1 MQTEIRKQVEAI
13 VTKYKNSALELN
25 GKTDVPC
32 GGEGHEF
39 DKFESV
45 PQYDATVLMRDLIGR
60 IYLLRAGSDANAD
73 IVNVYRRLSE
83 DIKSSLTEEDKLFLV
98 ENFEV
103 FVDYTLDLLR
113 QLTDVGDS
121 MYSPWS
127 SLIPDLLENHSG
139 EIFLPNNY
147 NVREFA
153 EPYKYDKYNLT
164 FGEFSANEALR
175 AYVKGMD
182 YQYHIKQD
190 NLWSDL
196 RNGQFDIVIYGETL
210 FDNKFD
216 NATLTEFDDATLIN
230 SCLRIVKEGG
240 EVFYPVDH
248 ESVVNDKKSSL
259 YELICKG
266 KYLKNIIQLPFRRI
280 LLHFVKK
287 AQDSVVVCDVTPLV
301 KNGNKNKWDIDL
313 TYAYCIYGVY
323 SAHNNWDIDITAFRE
338 IIKKANMS
346 DNNDTSQIIRRVS
359 YDELKE
365 KNILLPSVYLY
376 SPKEGI
382 PVCQAIEPKLKVG
395 WTDEF
400 QGQEKVVTI
409 NQLSKVFSKCEFHV
423 DDLHTLDTSRSRLYR
438 KVEGPVV
445 IIAVSEKEVIVG
457 YTTEE
462 TSFLVA
468 ANLYLLK
475 PVAGLDVRYF
485 ASLLL
490 SSSVQ
495 RLLTELAYTDYRISH
510 KLISSWDKLIRL
522 NIPSVEEQQK
532 IVQETV
538 LKDFSIQ
545 ENHAAMREKGFMNS
559 IRLRK
564 HALSQN
570 VSAFDSLFRSL
581 EYCMQEH
588 NGSLNAKDRLS
599 PVSPMTVENAMEVL
613 HSELQTIC
621 NRVAQLTNE
630 QDWGKCEAIEPEEF
644 IEEYEKEHLDPTFSF
659 EPHITERSWG
669 HRWGHNR
676 YEEDVLS
683 EDGKLLFRKGDVR
696 CSAWFPKKAL
706 KQVFD
711 NIVANAR
718 EHGFTD
724 KSRKDYCID
733 IHWMSSGFNM
743 FICISNN
750 GTPMPSDLDTGL
762 VLEYGYSS
770 VLNER
775 GHGGIGGGEIA
786 EIMRQFGGD
795 VRVIS
800 FTDKKHTVIYALKIP
815 LASSY

>member
-13 VTKYKNSALELN
+13 VTKYTNSALELN
-25 GKTDVPC
+25 EYDKTP
-32 GGEGHEF
+32 
-39 DKFESV
+39 
-45 PQYDATVLMRDLIGR
+45 LMWDLIGR

-73 IVNVYRRLSE
+73 IVNAYCISSG
-83 DIKSSLTEEDKLFLV
+83 DIKSSLTEKDKLFLV

-103 FVDYTLDLLR
+103 FIDYALENSPSIDGSWSWDTLLPEL
-113 QLTDVGDS
+113 
-121 MYSPWS
+121 W
-127 SLIPDLLENHSG
+127 ENHSG
-139 EIFLPNNY
+139 EIFLSDIGD
-147 NVREFA
+147 VRGFVEQ
-153 EPYKYDKYNLT
+153 DKYNLT
-164 FGEFSANEALR
+164 FGEFSTDGALR
-175 AYVKGMD
+175 AYAKGMN
-182 YQYHIKQD
+182 YQYHIKDKQGT
-190 NLWSDL
+190 LGSDL
-196 RNGQFDIVIYGETL
+196 KDGQFDIVIYRSRSLKLLLSGEISEAD
-210 FDNKFD
+210 FDACF
-216 NATLTEFDDATLIN
+216 
-230 SCLRIVKEGG
+230 RIVKEGG
-240 EVFYPVDH
+240 EILIFLNN
-248 ESVVNDKKSSL
+248 EFALNDKNASI
-259 YELICKG
+259 YERICKE
-266 KYLKNIIQLPFRRI
+266 KYLKTIIQLPSRGI

-287 AQDSVVVCDVTPLV
+287 AQDSVVVCDATTLV
-301 KNGNKNKWDIDL
+301 KNENERDFYRFIYSTDFGRDIDR
-313 TYAYCIYGVY
+313 
-323 SAHNNWDIDITAFRE
+323 TALRE
-338 IIKKANMS
+338 VIEKANMP

-359 YDELKE
+359 YDELHE

-376 SPKEGI
+376 SPTEGI
-382 PVCQAIEPKLKVG
+382 PICQMIEPELKVG

-409 NQLSKVFSKCEFHV
+409 NRLSKVFSKCEFHV
-423 DDLHTLDTSRSRLYR
+423 DDLHTLDASRSRQYR

-445 IIAVSEKEVIVG
+445 IIAVSTKEVIVG

-468 ANLYLLK
+468 ANLYPLK

-495 RLLTELAYTDYRISH
+495 RLLTELTGIDYRSSRR
-510 KLISSWDKLIRL
+510 LISSWAKLIRI

-538 LKDFSIQ
+538 LKDFAIQ

-581 EYCMQEH
+581 EYCMHEH

-599 PVSPMTVENAMEVL
+599 SVSPMTVENAMEVL

-630 QDWGKCEAIEPEEF
+630 QDWGKCEAIEPEKF

-659 EPHITERSWG
+659 TPHDDWG
-669 HRWGHNR
+669 YNR
-676 YEEDVLS
+676 YKEDVLS

-696 CSAWFPKKAL
+696 HSAWFPKKAL

-724 KSRKDYCID
+724 KSRKDYRID
-733 IHWMSSGFNM
+733 IQWMKVGFNM
-743 FICISNN
+743 IITISNN

-770 VLNER
+770 ALNER
-775 GHGGIGGGEIA
+775 GHGGIGGGEMA

-795 VRVIS
+795 ICVNSDPKRYYR
-800 FTDKKHTVIYALKIP
+800 TVTYALKIP

>member
-1 MQTEIRKQVEAI
+1 MSANIPFVYAMYLCSMIMKVEQKRKNMQTEIRKQVEAI
-13 VTKYKNSALELN
+13 VTKYTNSALELN

-45 PQYDATVLMRDLIGR
+45 PQYDETPLMWDLIGR

-73 IVNVYRRLSE
+73 IVNEYRIYSE
-83 DIKSSLTEEDKLFLV
+83 DIKSSLTEKDKLFLV
-98 ENFEV
+98 ENFET
-103 FVDYTLDLLR
+103 FIDYALVNSQR
-113 QLTDVGDS
+113 G
-121 MYSPWS
+121 
-127 SLIPDLLENHSG
+127 SLSWDRLFPELWENHSG
-139 EIFLPNNY
+139 EIFLSDIDS
-147 NVREFA
+147 VRGFVEQ
-153 EPYKYDKYNLT
+153 DKYNLT
-164 FGEFSANEALR
+164 FGKFSTEGALR
-175 AYVKGMD
+175 AYAKGMN

-190 NLWSDL
+190 KRDTLGSGLKD
-196 RNGQFDIVIYGETL
+196 GQFDIVIYGKSFEAL
-210 FDNKFD
+210 LSGKISEADF
-216 NATLTEFDDATLIN
+216 NACF
-230 SCLRIVKEGG
+230 RIVKEGG
-240 EVFYPVDH
+240 EILIFLNNGFAL
-248 ESVVNDKKSSL
+248 NDKNTSI
-259 YELICKG
+259 YERICKG
-266 KYLKNIIQLPFRRI
+266 KYLKTIIQLPSRRI

-287 AQDSVVVCDVTPLV
+287 AQDSVVVCDATTLV
-301 KNGNKNKWDIDL
+301 KNENERDIDRF
-313 TYAYCIYGVY
+313 IYGTDFGR
-323 SAHNNWDIDITAFRE
+323 DIDRTALRE
-338 IIKKANMS
+338 VIEKANMP
-346 DNNDTSQIIRRVS
+346 DNNGTSQIIRRVS
-359 YDELKE
+359 YDELHE

-376 SPKEGI
+376 SPTEGI
-382 PVCQAIEPKLKVG
+382 PICQMIEPELKVG

-400 QGQEKVVTI
+400 QGLEKVVTI
-409 NQLSKVFSKCEFHV
+409 NRLSKVFSKCEFHV
-423 DDLHTLDTSRSRLYR
+423 DDLHTLDASRSRQYR

-445 IIAVSEKEVIVG
+445 IIAVSTKEVIVG

-468 ANLYLLK
+468 ANLYPLK

-495 RLLTELAYTDYRISH
+495 RLLTELVDTDYRSNRR
-510 KLISSWDKLIRL
+510 LISSWAKLIRI

-538 LKDFSIQ
+538 LKDFAIQ
-545 ENHAAMREKGFMNS
+545 ENHAAIREKGFMNS

-581 EYCMQEH
+581 EYCMQEN

-644 IEEYEKEHLDPTFSF
+644 IEKYEKEHLNPTFSF
-659 EPHITERSWG
+659 TPHDGWG
-669 HRWGHNR
+669 YNR

-683 EDGKLLFRKGDVR
+683 EDGKLLFRKGDAR
-696 CSAWFPKKAL
+696 CNAWFPKKAL

-724 KSRKDYCID
+724 KSRKDYRID
-733 IHWMSSGFNM
+733 IQWMKVGFNM
-743 FICISNN
+743 IITISNN

-770 VLNER
+770 ALNER
-775 GHGGIGGGEIA
+775 GHGGIGGGEMA

-795 VRVIS
+795 ICVNSDPKRYYR
-800 FTDKKHTVIYALKIP
+800 TVTYALKIP

>member
-13 VTKYKNSALELN
+13 VTKYMNSALELN

-39 DKFESV
+39 DKFELV
-45 PQYDATVLMRDLIGR
+45 PQYDETLLMWDLIGR

-73 IVNVYRRLSE
+73 IVNAYCIYSRDV
-83 DIKSSLTEEDKLFLV
+83 KSSLTEKDKLFLV

-103 FVDYTLDLLR
+103 FIDYALENSPIIGSSHSCSWDTLLPEL
-113 QLTDVGDS
+113 
-121 MYSPWS
+121 W
-127 SLIPDLLENHSG
+127 ENHSG
-139 EIFLPNNY
+139 GIFLSDIGD
-147 NVREFA
+147 VRGFVEQ
-153 EPYKYDKYNLT
+153 DKYNIT
-164 FGEFSANEALR
+164 FGGFSPSGALR
-175 AYVKGMD
+175 AYANGMN
-182 YQYHIKQD
+182 YQYHIKDKQGT
-190 NLWSDL
+190 LGSDL
-196 RNGQFDIVIYGETL
+196 KDGQFDIVIYGKGFEL
-210 FDNKFD
+210 LWSDGISEADF
-216 NATLTEFDDATLIN
+216 NACF
-230 SCLRIVKEGG
+230 RIVKEGG
-240 EVFYPVDH
+240 EILIFLNNVFAL
-248 ESVVNDKKSSL
+248 NDKNASIC
-259 YELICKG
+259 ERICKE
-266 KYLKNIIQLPFRRI
+266 KYLKRIIQLPSREI

-287 AQDSVVVCDVTPLV
+287 AQDSVVVCDAIALV
-301 KNGNKNKWDIDL
+301 KNENKRDIDRF
-313 TYAYCIYGVY
+313 IYGTDFGR
-323 SAHNNWDIDITAFRE
+323 DIDRSALRE
-338 IIKKANMS
+338 VIEKANMP

-359 YDELKE
+359 YDELHE

-376 SPKEGI
+376 SPTEGI
-382 PVCQAIEPKLKVG
+382 PICQMIEPELKEG

-423 DDLHTLDTSRSRLYR
+423 DDLHTLDTSRSRPYL

-445 IIAVSEKEVIVG
+445 IIAVSTKEVIVG

-468 ANLYLLK
+468 ANLYPLK

-495 RLLTELAYTDYRISH
+495 RLLTELTDYRSSRR
-510 KLISSWDKLIRL
+510 LISSWAKLIRI

-538 LKDFSIQ
+538 LKDFAIQ

-599 PVSPMTVENAMEVL
+599 AVSPMTVENAMEVL

-659 EPHITERSWG
+659 TPHDDGWG
-669 HRWGHNR
+669 YNR

-683 EDGKLLFRKGDVR
+683 EDGKLLFRKGDAR
-696 CSAWFPKKAL
+696 CNAWFPKKAL

-724 KSRKDYCID
+724 KSRKDYRID
-733 IHWMSSGFNM
+733 IQWMKVGFNM
-743 FICISNN
+743 IITISNN

-770 VLNER
+770 ALNER
-775 GHGGIGGGEIA
+775 GHGGIGGGEMA

-795 VRVIS
+795 ICVNSDPKRYYR
-800 FTDKKHTVIYALKIP
+800 TVTYALKIP

>member
-13 VTKYKNSALELN
+13 VTKYTNSALELN
-25 GKTDVPC
+25 EYDKTP
-32 GGEGHEF
+32 
-39 DKFESV
+39 
-45 PQYDATVLMRDLIGR
+45 LMWDLIGR

-73 IVNVYRRLSE
+73 IVNAYCISSG
-83 DIKSSLTEEDKLFLV
+83 DIKSSLTEKDKLFFV

-103 FVDYTLDLLR
+103 FIDYALENSPSIDGSWSWDTLLPEL
-113 QLTDVGDS
+113 
-121 MYSPWS
+121 W
-127 SLIPDLLENHSG
+127 ENHSG
-139 EIFLPNNY
+139 EIFLSDIGD
-147 NVREFA
+147 VRGFVEQ
-153 EPYKYDKYNLT
+153 DKYNLT
-164 FGEFSANEALR
+164 FGEFSTDGALR
-175 AYVKGMD
+175 AYAKGMN
-182 YQYHIKQD
+182 YQYHIKDKQGT
-190 NLWSDL
+190 LGSDL
-196 RNGQFDIVIYGETL
+196 KDGQFDIVIYRSRSLKLLLSGEISEAD
-210 FDNKFD
+210 FDACF
-216 NATLTEFDDATLIN
+216 
-230 SCLRIVKEGG
+230 RIVKEGG
-240 EVFYPVDH
+240 EILIFLNN
-248 ESVVNDKKSSL
+248 EFALNDKNASI
-259 YELICKG
+259 YERICKE
-266 KYLKNIIQLPFRRI
+266 KYLKTIIQLPSRGI

-287 AQDSVVVCDVTPLV
+287 AQDSVVVCDATTLV
-301 KNGNKNKWDIDL
+301 KNENERDFYRFIYSTDFGRDIDR
-313 TYAYCIYGVY
+313 
-323 SAHNNWDIDITAFRE
+323 TALRE
-338 IIKKANMS
+338 VIEKANMP

-359 YDELKE
+359 YDELHE

-376 SPKEGI
+376 SPTEGI
-382 PVCQAIEPKLKVG
+382 PICQMIEPELKVG

-409 NQLSKVFSKCEFHV
+409 NRLSKVFSKCEFHV
-423 DDLHTLDTSRSRLYR
+423 DDLHTLDASRSRQYR

-445 IIAVSEKEVIVG
+445 IIAVSTKEVIVG

-468 ANLYLLK
+468 ANLYPLK

-495 RLLTELAYTDYRISH
+495 RLLTELTGIDYRSSRR
-510 KLISSWDKLIRL
+510 LISSWAKLIRI

-538 LKDFSIQ
+538 LKDFAIQ

-581 EYCMQEH
+581 EYCMHEH

-599 PVSPMTVENAMEVL
+599 SVSPMTVENAMEVL

-630 QDWGKCEAIEPEEF
+630 QDWGKCEAIEPEKF

-659 EPHITERSWG
+659 TPHDDWG
-669 HRWGHNR
+669 YNR
-676 YEEDVLS
+676 YKEDVLS

-696 CSAWFPKKAL
+696 HSAWFPKKAL

-724 KSRKDYCID
+724 KSRKDYRID
-733 IHWMSSGFNM
+733 IQWMKVGFNM
-743 FICISNN
+743 IITISNN

-770 VLNER
+770 ALNER
-775 GHGGIGGGEIA
+775 GHGGIGGGEMA

-795 VRVIS
+795 ICVNSDPKRYYR
-800 FTDKKHTVIYALKIP
+800 TVTYALKIP

>member
-13 VTKYKNSALELN
+13 VTKY
-25 GKTDVPC
+25 
-32 GGEGHEF
+32 
-39 DKFESV
+39 
-45 PQYDATVLMRDLIGR
+45 DAETSSCYECEMDAIRSLINR

-73 IVNVYRRLSE
+73 IVRVYQLRTSKYIRGF
-83 DIKSSLTEEDKLFLV
+83 LTEEEELFLV
-98 ENFEV
+98 ENFEL
-103 FVDYTLDLLR
+103 FIDYTLDLAL
-113 QLTDVGDS
+113 QLTTDVSDS

-164 FGEFSANEALR
+164 FGEFSADEALR
-175 AYVKGMD
+175 AYAKGMD

-190 NLWSDL
+190 TLWSDL
-196 RNGQFDIVIYGETL
+196 RNDQFDIVIYGETP
-210 FDNKFD
+210 FNNKFND
-216 NATLTEFDDATLIN
+216 ATNTEFDDATLIN

-248 ESVVNDKKSSL
+248 EAVVNDKKSSL
-259 YELICKG
+259 YELICKE
-266 KYLKNIIQLPFRRI
+266 KYLKNIIQLPFKRI

-287 AQDSVVVCDVTPLV
+287 AQDSVVVCDATTLV
-301 KNGNKNKWDIDL
+301 KNGNKWDIDL
-313 TYAYCIYGVY
+313 TYSYCIYGIRHV
-323 SAHNNWDIDITAFRE
+323 HNDWDIDITAFRE
-338 IIKKANMS
+338 IIKKANMP

-359 YDELKE
+359 YDELNE

-376 SPKEGI
+376 SPTEGI
-382 PVCQAIEPKLKVG
+382 PICQMIEPELKVG

-400 QGQEKVVTI
+400 QRQEKVVTI

-423 DDLHTLDTSRSRLYR
+423 DDLHTLDTSRSRPYH

-468 ANLYLLK
+468 ANLYPLK

-495 RLLTELAYTDYRISH
+495 RLLTELTDTDYYSGRG
-510 KLISSWDKLIRL
+510 LINSWAKLIRI

-538 LKDFSIQ
+538 LKDFAIQ

-570 VSAFDSLFRSL
+570 ISAFDSLFRSL

-599 PVSPMTVENAMEVL
+599 PVSPMTVKNAMEVL

-644 IEEYEKEHLDPTFSF
+644 IEKYEKEHLDPTFSF
-659 EPHITERSWG
+659 EPHITSYSYRYSWG
-669 HRWGHNR
+669 HNQYGWGHNR

-683 EDGKLLFRKGDVR
+683 EDKLLFRKGDAR

-724 KSRKDYCID
+724 KSRNDYRIR
-733 IHWMSSGFNM
+733 ISWMSSGFNM

-800 FTDKKHTVIYALKIP
+800 FTDKEYTVIYALKIP
-815 LASSY
+815 LASIY

>member
-13 VTKYKNSALELN
+13 VTKYTNSALELN
-25 GKTDVPC
+25 EYDKTP
-32 GGEGHEF
+32 
-39 DKFESV
+39 
-45 PQYDATVLMRDLIGR
+45 LMWDLIGR

-73 IVNVYRRLSE
+73 IVNAYCISSG
-83 DIKSSLTEEDKLFLV
+83 DIKSSLTEKDKLFLV

-103 FVDYTLDLLR
+103 FIDYALENSPSIDGSWSWDTLLPEL
-113 QLTDVGDS
+113 
-121 MYSPWS
+121 W
-127 SLIPDLLENHSG
+127 ENHSG
-139 EIFLPNNY
+139 EIFLSDIGD
-147 NVREFA
+147 VRGFVEQ
-153 EPYKYDKYNLT
+153 DKYNLT
-164 FGEFSANEALR
+164 FGEFSTDGALR
-175 AYVKGMD
+175 AYAKGMN
-182 YQYHIKQD
+182 YQYHIKDKQGT
-190 NLWSDL
+190 LGSDL
-196 RNGQFDIVIYGETL
+196 KDGQFDIVIYRSRSLKLLLSGEISEAD
-210 FDNKFD
+210 F
-216 NATLTEFDDATLIN
+216 NACF
-230 SCLRIVKEGG
+230 RIVKEGG
-240 EVFYPVDH
+240 EILIFLNNGFAL
-248 ESVVNDKKSSL
+248 NDKNASI
-259 YELICKG
+259 YERICKE
-266 KYLKNIIQLPFRRI
+266 KYLKTIIQLPSRRI

-287 AQDSVVVCDVTPLV
+287 AQDSVVVCDATTLV
-301 KNGNKNKWDIDL
+301 KNENERDFYRFIYGTDFGRDIDR
-313 TYAYCIYGVY
+313 
-323 SAHNNWDIDITAFRE
+323 TALRE
-338 IIKKANMS
+338 VIEKANMP
-346 DNNDTSQIIRRVS
+346 DNNGTSQIIRRVS
-359 YDELKE
+359 YDELHE

-376 SPKEGI
+376 SPTEGI
-382 PVCQAIEPKLKVG
+382 PICQMIEPELKVG

-400 QGQEKVVTI
+400 QGLEKVVTI
-409 NQLSKVFSKCEFHV
+409 NRLSKVFSKCEFHV
-423 DDLHTLDTSRSRLYR
+423 DDLHTLDASRSRQYR

-445 IIAVSEKEVIVG
+445 IIAVSTKEVIVG

-468 ANLYLLK
+468 ANLYPLK

-495 RLLTELAYTDYRISH
+495 RLLTELVDTDYRSNRR
-510 KLISSWDKLIRL
+510 LISSWAKLIRI

-538 LKDFSIQ
+538 LKDFAIQ
-545 ENHAAMREKGFMNS
+545 ENHAAIREKGFMNS

-581 EYCMQEH
+581 EYCMQEN

-599 PVSPMTVENAMEVL
+599 PVSPITVENAMEVL

-644 IEEYEKEHLDPTFSF
+644 IEKYEKEHLNPTFSF
-659 EPHITERSWG
+659 TPHDDWG
-669 HRWGHNR
+669 YNR

-683 EDGKLLFRKGDVR
+683 EDGKLLFRKGDAR
-696 CSAWFPKKAL
+696 CNAWFPKKAL

-724 KSRKDYCID
+724 KSRKDYRID
-733 IHWMSSGFNM
+733 IQWMKVGFNM
-743 FICISNN
+743 IITISNN

-770 VLNER
+770 ALNER
-775 GHGGIGGGEIA
+775 GHGGIGGGEMA

-795 VRVIS
+795 ICVNSDPKRYYR
-800 FTDKKHTVIYALKIP
+800 TVTYALKIP

>member
-13 VTKYKNSALELN
+13 VTKYTNSALELN
-25 GKTDVPC
+25 EYDKTP
-32 GGEGHEF
+32 
-39 DKFESV
+39 
-45 PQYDATVLMRDLIGR
+45 LMWDLIGR

-73 IVNVYRRLSE
+73 IVNAYCISSG
-83 DIKSSLTEEDKLFLV
+83 DIKSSLTEKDKLFLV

-103 FVDYTLDLLR
+103 FIDYALENSPSIDGSWSWDTLLPEL
-113 QLTDVGDS
+113 
-121 MYSPWS
+121 W
-127 SLIPDLLENHSG
+127 ENHSG
-139 EIFLPNNY
+139 EIFLSDIGD
-147 NVREFA
+147 VRGFVEQ
-153 EPYKYDKYNLT
+153 DKYNLT
-164 FGEFSANEALR
+164 FGEFSTDGALR
-175 AYVKGMD
+175 AYAKGMN
-182 YQYHIKQD
+182 YQYHIKDKQGT
-190 NLWSDL
+190 LGSDL
-196 RNGQFDIVIYGETL
+196 KDGQFDIVIYGKGFEL
-210 FDNKFD
+210 LWSDGISEADF
-216 NATLTEFDDATLIN
+216 NACF
-230 SCLRIVKEGG
+230 RIVKEGG
-240 EVFYPVDH
+240 EILIFLNNVFAL
-248 ESVVNDKKSSL
+248 NDKNASIC
-259 YELICKG
+259 ERICKE
-266 KYLKNIIQLPFRRI
+266 KYLKRIIQLPSREI

-287 AQDSVVVCDVTPLV
+287 AQDSVVVCDAIALV
-301 KNGNKNKWDIDL
+301 KNENKRDIDRF
-313 TYAYCIYGVY
+313 IYGTDFGR
-323 SAHNNWDIDITAFRE
+323 DIDRSALRE
-338 IIKKANMS
+338 VIEKANMP

-359 YDELKE
+359 YDELHE

-376 SPKEGI
+376 SPTEGI
-382 PVCQAIEPKLKVG
+382 PICQMIEPELKEG

-423 DDLHTLDTSRSRLYR
+423 DDLHTLDTSRSRPYL

-445 IIAVSEKEVIVG
+445 IIAVSTKEVIVG

-468 ANLYLLK
+468 ANLYPLK

-495 RLLTELAYTDYRISH
+495 RLLTELTDYRSSRR
-510 KLISSWDKLIRL
+510 LISSWAKLIRI

-538 LKDFSIQ
+538 LKDFAIQ

-581 EYCMQEH
+581 EYCMHEH

-599 PVSPMTVENAMEVL
+599 SVSPMTVENAMEVL

-630 QDWGKCEAIEPEEF
+630 QDWGKCEAIEPEKF

-659 EPHITERSWG
+659 TPHDDWG
-669 HRWGHNR
+669 YNR
-676 YEEDVLS
+676 YKEDVLS

-696 CSAWFPKKAL
+696 HSAWFPKKAL

-724 KSRKDYCID
+724 KSRKDYRID
-733 IHWMSSGFNM
+733 IQWMKVGFNM
-743 FICISNN
+743 IITISNN

-770 VLNER
+770 ALNER
-775 GHGGIGGGEIA
+775 GHGGIGGGEMA

-795 VRVIS
+795 ICVNSDPKRYYR
-800 FTDKKHTVIYALKIP
+800 TVTYALKIP

>member
-39 DKFESV
+39 DKFELV
-45 PQYDATVLMRDLIGR
+45 PKYDETLLMWDLIGR

-73 IVNVYRRLSE
+73 IVNAYCISSG
-83 DIKSSLTEEDKLFLV
+83 DIKSSLTEKDKLFLV
-98 ENFEV
+98 ENFET
-103 FVDYTLDLLR
+103 FIDYALMNS
-113 QLTDVGDS
+113 QQG
-121 MYSPWS
+121 SPSWDR
-127 SLIPDLLENHSG
+127 LFPELWENHSG
-139 EIFLPNNY
+139 EIFLSDIDS
-147 NVREFA
+147 VRGFVEQ
-153 EPYKYDKYNLT
+153 DKYNLT
-164 FGEFSANEALR
+164 FGEFSTEGALR
-175 AYVKGMD
+175 AYAKGMN

-190 NLWSDL
+190 KRDTLGSGLKD
-196 RNGQFDIVIYGETL
+196 GQFDIVIYGIGISFHSEISKAD
-210 FDNKFD
+210 F
-216 NATLTEFDDATLIN
+216 NAFF
-230 SCLRIVKEGG
+230 RIVKEGG
-240 EVFYPVDH
+240 EILIFLNNRFAL
-248 ESVVNDKKSSL
+248 NDKNASI
-259 YELICKG
+259 YERICKE
-266 KYLKNIIQLPFRRI
+266 KYLKTIIQLPSKEI

-287 AQDSVVVCDVTPLV
+287 AQDSVVVCDATTLV
-301 KNGNKNKWDIDL
+301 KNENERDFYRFMFGTDSRYIDR
-313 TYAYCIYGVY
+313 
-323 SAHNNWDIDITAFRE
+323 SAFRE
-338 IIKKANMS
+338 VIEKANMP
-346 DNNDTSQIIRRVS
+346 DNNGTSQIIRRVS
-359 YDELKE
+359 YNELHE

-376 SPKEGI
+376 SPTEGI
-382 PVCQAIEPKLKVG
+382 PICQVIDPELEVG

-423 DDLHTLDTSRSRLYR
+423 DDLHTLDTSRSRPYR

-445 IIAVSEKEVIVG
+445 IIAVSTEEVLVG

-468 ANLYLLK
+468 ANLYPLK

-495 RLLTELAYTDYRISH
+495 RLLTELADTGYRSNSR
-510 KLISSWDKLIRL
+510 LISSWAKLIRI

-538 LKDFSIQ
+538 LKDFAIQ

-581 EYCMQEH
+581 EYCMHEH

-599 PVSPMTVENAMEVL
+599 AVSPMTVENAMEVL

-659 EPHITERSWG
+659 KPHIIEEYG
-669 HRWGHNR
+669 YWGHNR

-711 NIVANAR
+711 NIIANAR

-724 KSRKDYCID
+724 KSRKDYRID
-733 IHWMSSGFNM
+733 IHWRKVGFNM
-743 FICISNN
+743 LITISNN
-750 GTPMPSDLDTGL
+750 GTPMPSNLDTGL

-770 VLNER
+770 ALNER

-795 VRVIS
+795 ICVRS
-800 FTDKKHTVIYALKIP
+800 SQRYYNTVTYALKIP
-815 LASSY
+815 LASIY